1 MNTTLKIALT
11 TCALVVIANASQ
23 AQTNPTNAYWDG
35 VNVPM
40 AEVEPGVFAIY
51 SGDTNQDG
59 GIDALDMNIV
69 ESDAGIFAF
78 GYNSSDINGDGATD
92 ALDMNIVEINTQLF
106 LFTARPY

>member
-1 MNTTLKIALT
+1 MI
-11 TCALVVIANASQ
+11 CALVMIANGSQ

-69 ESDAGIFAF
+69 ESDASIFAF
-78 GYNSSDINGDGATD
+78 GYNSSDVNGDGATD
-92 ALDMNIVEINTQLF
+92 ALDMNIIEINSQLF